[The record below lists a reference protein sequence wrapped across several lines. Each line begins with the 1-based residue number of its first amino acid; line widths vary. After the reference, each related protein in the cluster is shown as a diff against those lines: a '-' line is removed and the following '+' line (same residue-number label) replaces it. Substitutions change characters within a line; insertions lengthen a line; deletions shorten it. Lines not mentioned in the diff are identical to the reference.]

1 MKTFLKFFFRVT
13 SRNKTFML
21 LNTMGLAI
29 GMAGFIM
36 IMLWV
41 NDEMS
46 YDKFNENASRIVR
59 TKIEYSIM
67 GKGDNAV
74 VCPAPMAAALI
85 ADFPEVENAVRFRDY
100 GSSTIK
106 FEDKSFKENRII
118 YADSTVFD
126 VFTIPLIKGDSK
138 TALVAPNTITLSESM
153 AKKYFGDED
162 PIGKVLKLN
171 NGSDFEITGVYKDIP
186 SASHFH
192 FDFIASVYTYDE
204 CYNQVW
210 VSFNFVTYALLK
222 EGVNHKDFENKLSSL
237 VDNYISVQMTQFM
250 DMPWEKIKESGTWM
264 EVKIQELTDIH
275 LHSHYTGELSVN
287 GDIMYVYIFIIIAL
301 FILILACIN
310 FTNLSTA
317 KAIARSK
324 EVGMRKIFGI
334 RTFKL
339 VRNFLLESFIVV
351 FIAHII
357 AMILVEVSLPYF
369 NELSRK
375 SLSISYFDPSI
386 LLGLLGL
393 IIITSLF
400 AGSYPAFY
408 LSSFKPISALKNQ
421 VTSGKKKTR
430 FRSILVV
437 GQFVISIVLLTS
449 TLVLNKQMSFIQNK
463 NMGFDKE
470 NIIALRN
477 AYLIGNSIESFK
489 YDLLNNSGIK
499 SVSIS
504 GYLPIPNSSS
514 SNTVLF
520 KDGIKTPEIA
530 SYEVWNI
537 DYDYVSTLG
546 LKIVKGR
553 DFSKDF
559 LTDSV
564 GILIN
569 DAAAKSFGWDDPIGQ
584 IVGSSTDDNTELD
597 NYTVIGVMENFN
609 FESVH
614 DPIKPL
620 VCFLN
625 RSTGAMSIRMEANVD
640 IRSTIKFL
648 ESKWK
653 EYAPDQPFEYDFFD
667 ESLNQMY
674 AAEVRLGRI
683 LVAFTVLAFLVS
695 CLGLFGL
702 ALFSTEQRKK
712 EIGIRKVNGASIS
725 QTVMLLSY
733 DFTKLVI
740 ISFIIACPISYY
752 VVSKWLENFS
762 YRTNISWWIFAITGL
777 LSYIVAMIAIAYQS
791 YRAAAANPADTLRDE

>member
-1 MKTFLKFFFRVT
+1 MRTFLKFFFRVT
-13 SRNKTFML
+13 SRNKTFMF

-41 NDEMS
+41 KDEMS
-46 YDKFNENASRIVR
+46 YDKYNENASRIVR
-59 TKIEYSIM
+59 TKLDYSLM
-67 GKGDNAV
+67 GEDDNAI
-74 VCPAPMAAALI
+74 VCPAPLAAALI

-106 FEDKSFKENRII
+106 YEDKSFKENRII
-118 YADSTVFD
+118 FADSTVFD
-126 VFTIPLIKGDSK
+126 VFTIPFVKGNSK
-138 TALVAPNTITLSESM
+138 TALVAPKTITISEST
-153 AKKYFGDED
+153 AKKYFGDVD
-162 PIGKVLKLN
+162 PIGKVLKLDN
-171 NGSDFEITGVYKDIP
+171 RTDFEITGVYKDIP

-192 FDFIASVYTYDE
+192 FDFIASIYTYNE
-204 CYNQVW
+204 CNQPIW
-210 VSFNFVTYALLK
+210 VSFNFITYVLLK
-222 EGVNHKDFENKLSSL
+222 EGVNHKDFESKLPLL
-237 VDNYISVQMTQFM
+237 VENYVAAQMSQFM
-250 DMPWEKIKESGTWM
+250 DMSWEEIQKNGTWM
-264 EVKIQELTDIH
+264 EFKIQKLADIH
-275 LHSHYTGELSVN
+275 LHSHHANEFSVN
-287 GDIMYVYIFIIIAL
+287 SDIMYIYIFLVIAL
-301 FILILACIN
+301 FILVLACIN

-334 RTFKL
+334 RTIKL

-369 NELSRK
+369 NQLSQK
-375 SLSISYFDPSI
+375 SLSISYLDPSI
-386 LLGLLGL
+386 LIGLLAL

-408 LSSFKPISALKNQ
+408 LSSFKPISALKNE

-449 TLVLNKQMSFIQNK
+449 TLVLNKQMSYIQNK
-463 NMGFDKE
+463 NMGFEKE
-470 NIIALRN
+470 NMIALRN
-477 AYLIGNSIESFK
+477 TYLIGNSIESFK
-489 YDLLNNSGIK
+489 SDLLNNSEIK

-504 GYLPIPNSSS
+504 GFLPIPNGGRA
-514 SNTVLF
+514 NTVLF
-520 KDGIKTPEIA
+520 KDGMKTPELS
-530 SYEVWNI
+530 SYEVWRL

-546 LKIVKGR
+546 LKIINGR

-559 LTDSV
+559 STDSTCV
-564 GILIN
+564 LIN
-569 DAAAKSFGWDDPIGQ
+569 EVAAKSFGWEDPIGQ
-584 IVGSSTDDNTELD
+584 IVGSPTREGGMDNFS
-597 NYTVIGVMENFN
+597 VIGIIEDFN

-620 VCFLN
+620 VCFLD
-625 RSTGAMSIRMEANVD
+625 RSRGAMSIRLEAKAD
-640 IRSTIKFL
+640 IRSTLKFI
-648 ESKWK
+648 EKKWK

-674 AAEVRLGRI
+674 ASEVRLGRI
-683 LVAFTVLAFLVS
+683 LVSFTILAFLVS

-752 VVSKWLENFS
+752 AVSKWLENFA
-762 YRTNISWWIFAITGL
+762 YRTNVSWWIFAITGL
-777 LSYIVAMIAIAYQS
+777 LSYVIAMIAISYQS
-791 YRAAAANPADTLRDE
+791 YRAAAANPVDTLRDE

>member
-13 SRNKTFML
+13 SRNKTFMF

-29 GMAGFIM
+29 GMAGFIL

-41 NDEMS
+41 KDEMS
-46 YDKFNENASRIVR
+46 YDKYNENASRIVR
-59 TKIEYSIM
+59 IKLDYSIM
-67 GKGDNAV
+67 GKDDKAI
-74 VCPAPMAAALI
+74 VCPAPMAATLK
-85 ADFPEVENAVRFRDY
+85 ADFPEVENAVRFRNY
-100 GSSTIK
+100 GNSIIK
-106 FEDKSFKENRII
+106 YEDKSFKENRITF
-118 YADSTVFD
+118 ADSTVFD
-126 VFTIPLIKGDSK
+126 VFTIPFVKGNSK
-138 TALVAPNTITLSESM
+138 TALVAPKTIAISETM

-162 PIGKVLKLN
+162 PIGKLLKFN
-171 NGSDFEITGVYKDIP
+171 NRTDFEITGVYKDIP
-186 SASHFH
+186 KNSHFH
-192 FDFIASVYTYDE
+192 FDFIASIYTYDE
-204 CYNQVW
+204 CNDPVW
-210 VSFNFVTYALLK
+210 VSFNFMTYVLLK
-222 EGVNHKDFENKLSSL
+222 EGVNHKDFESKLSIL
-237 VDNYISVQMTQFM
+237 VENQMATQMSQWM
-250 DMPWEKIKESGTWM
+250 DLSWEEIQKNGTWM
-264 EVKIQELTDIH
+264 ELKIQELTDIH
-275 LHSHYTGELSVN
+275 LYSHHDEELSVN
-287 GDIMYVYIFIIIAL
+287 SDIMYIYIFIVIAL
-301 FILILACIN
+301 FILFLACIN

-357 AMILVEVSLPYF
+357 AMILVEVSIPYF
-369 NELSRK
+369 NDLSRK
-375 SLSISYFDPSI
+375 SLSISYFDPTI
-386 LLGLLGL
+386 LLGLLAL

-430 FRSILVV
+430 FRSILVI

-449 TLVLNKQMSFIQNK
+449 TLVLNKQMSYIQNK
-463 NMGFDKE
+463 NMGFEKE
-470 NIIALRN
+470 NMIALRN
-477 AYLIGNSIESFK
+477 TYLIRNSIESFK
-489 YDLLNNSGIK
+489 ADLLNSKDIK
-499 SVSIS
+499 KVSIS
-504 GYLPIPNSSS
+504 SFLPIPNSSS

-546 LKIVKGR
+546 LKIIKGR
-553 DFSKDF
+553 DFSKD
-559 LTDSV
+559 LSTDSTCV
-564 GILIN
+564 LIN
-569 DAAAKSFGWDDPIGQ
+569 EAAAKSFGWDDPIGQ
-584 IVGSSTDDNTELD
+584 IIGISTAVNTELD
-597 NYTVIGVMENFN
+597 NYTVIGVMEDFN

-620 VCFLN
+620 ACFLN
-625 RSTGAMSIRMEANVD
+625 RSTGAMSIRMEANAD
-640 IRSTIKFL
+640 IRSTLKFL
-648 ESKWK
+648 EKKWK

-674 AAEVRLGRI
+674 ASEVRLGRI
-683 LVAFTVLAFLVS
+683 LVSFTILAFLVS

-712 EIGIRKVNGASIS
+712 EIGVRKVNGASIS
-725 QTVMLLSY
+725 QTVMLLSF

-740 ISFIIACPISYY
+740 VAFIIAVPISYY
-752 VVSKWLENFS
+752 ITNRWLENFA

-777 LSYIVAMIAIAYQS
+777 LSYIVAMLAIVYQS

>member
-1 MKTFLKFFFRVT
+1 MF
-13 SRNKTFML
+13 

-29 GMAGFIM
+29 GMAGFIL

-41 NDEMS
+41 KDEMS
-46 YDKFNENASRIVR
+46 YDKYNENASRIVR
-59 TKIEYSIM
+59 TKIEFSIM

-74 VCPAPMAAALI
+74 VSPAPMAAALI

-106 FEDKSFKENRII
+106 YEDKSFKENRII

-126 VFTIPLIKGDSK
+126 IFTIPLIKGNLK
-138 TALVAPNTITLSESM
+138 TALTAPNTITISESA

-162 PIGKVLKLN
+162 PMGKLLKFN
-171 NGSDFEITGVYKDIP
+171 NRKDYEITGVYKDIP

-192 FDFIASVYTYDE
+192 YDFIASIYSSEE
-204 CYNQVW
+204 CYNNIW
-210 VSFNFVTYALLK
+210 VSFNFATYVLLK
-222 EGVNHKDFENKLSSL
+222 EGVNHKDFENKLTLL
-237 VDNYISVQMTQFM
+237 VDNYISVQTSQWM
-250 DMPWEKIKESGTWM
+250 DMPWEKVKENGTNM
-264 EVKIQELTDIH
+264 EVKIQELKDIH

-287 GDIMYVYIFIIIAL
+287 GDIMYVYIFIIIAI

-317 KAIARSK
+317 KATSRSK
-324 EVGMRKIFGI
+324 EVGMRKVFGI
-334 RTFKL
+334 RTFTL

-351 FIAHII
+351 FIAHIV

-369 NELSRK
+369 NDLSRK
-375 SLSISYFDPSI
+375 TLSISYLDPSI
-386 LLGLLGL
+386 LIGLIAL

-408 LSSFKPISALKNQ
+408 LSSFKPISALKNE

-449 TLVLNKQMSFIQNK
+449 ALVLNKQMSYIQNK
-463 NMGFDKE
+463 NMGFEKE
-470 NIIALRN
+470 NMIALRN
-477 AYLIGNSIESFK
+477 TYLLRNSIESFK
-489 YDLLNNSGIK
+489 TDLLKSPDIK
-499 SVSIS
+499 KVSTS
-504 GYLPIPNSSS
+504 SFLPIPNSSS

-537 DYDYVSTLG
+537 DCDYMSTLG
-546 LKIVKGR
+546 LKIIKGR
-553 DFSKDF
+553 NFSKDF
-559 LTDSV
+559 LTDSTCV
-564 GILIN
+564 LMN
-569 DAAAKSFGWDDPIGQ
+569 ETAAKSFGWDDPIGH
-584 IVGSSTDDNTELD
+584 IIGISSGTNTELG
-597 NYTVIGVMENFN
+597 NYTVIGVIEDFN

-625 RSTGAMSIRMEANVD
+625 RSTGAMSIRMEAKADV
-640 IRSTIKFL
+640 RSTLKFL
-648 ESKWK
+648 EKKWK
-653 EYAPDQPFEYDFFD
+653 EYAPDQPFEFDFFD

-683 LVAFTVLAFLVS
+683 LISFTVLAFLVS

-702 ALFSTEQRKK
+702 ALFTTEQRKK

-725 QTVMLLSY
+725 QTIVLLSY
-733 DFTKLVI
+733 DFTKLVV

-752 VVSKWLENFS
+752 IINKWLENFA

-777 LSYIVAMIAIAYQS
+777 LSYVIAMIAIVYQS
-791 YRAAAANPADTLRDE
+791 YRAAAANPVETLRDE

>member
-1 MKTFLKFFFRVT
+1 
-13 SRNKTFML
+13 
-21 LNTMGLAI
+21 MGLAI

-41 NDEMS
+41 KDEMS
-46 YDKFNENASRIVR
+46 YDKYNENASRIVR
-59 TKIEYSIM
+59 TKLDYSLM
-67 GKGDNAV
+67 GEDDNAI
-74 VCPAPMAAALI
+74 VCPAPLAAALI

-106 FEDKSFKENRII
+106 YEDKSFKENRII
-118 YADSTVFD
+118 FADSTVFD
-126 VFTIPLIKGDSK
+126 VFTIPFVKGNSK
-138 TALVAPNTITLSESM
+138 TALVAPKTITISEST
-153 AKKYFGDED
+153 AKKYFGDVD
-162 PIGKVLKLN
+162 PIGKVLKLDN
-171 NGSDFEITGVYKDIP
+171 RTDFEITGVYKDIP

-192 FDFIASVYTYDE
+192 FDFIASIYTYNE
-204 CYNQVW
+204 CNQPIW
-210 VSFNFVTYALLK
+210 VSFNFITYVLLK
-222 EGVNHKDFENKLSSL
+222 EGVNHKDFESKLPLL
-237 VDNYISVQMTQFM
+237 VENYVAAQMSQFM
-250 DMPWEKIKESGTWM
+250 DMSWEEIQKNGTWM
-264 EVKIQELTDIH
+264 EFKIQKLADIH
-275 LHSHYTGELSVN
+275 LHSHHANEFSVN
-287 GDIMYVYIFIIIAL
+287 SDIMYIYIFLVIAL
-301 FILILACIN
+301 FILVLACIN

-334 RTFKL
+334 RTIKL

-369 NELSRK
+369 NQLSQK
-375 SLSISYFDPSI
+375 SLSISYLDPSI
-386 LLGLLGL
+386 LIGLLAL

-408 LSSFKPISALKNQ
+408 LSSFKPISALKNE

-449 TLVLNKQMSFIQNK
+449 TLVLNKQMSYIQNK
-463 NMGFDKE
+463 NMGFEKE
-470 NIIALRN
+470 NMIALRN
-477 AYLIGNSIESFK
+477 TYLIGNSIESFK
-489 YDLLNNSGIK
+489 SDLLNNSEIK

-504 GYLPIPNSSS
+504 GFLPIPNGGRA
-514 SNTVLF
+514 NTVLF
-520 KDGIKTPEIA
+520 KDGMKTPELS
-530 SYEVWNI
+530 SYEVWRL

-546 LKIVKGR
+546 LKIINGR

-559 LTDSV
+559 STDSTCV
-564 GILIN
+564 LIN
-569 DAAAKSFGWDDPIGQ
+569 EVAAKSFGWEDPIGQ
-584 IVGSSTDDNTELD
+584 IVGSPTREGGMDNFS
-597 NYTVIGVMENFN
+597 VIGIIEDFN

-620 VCFLN
+620 VCFLD
-625 RSTGAMSIRMEANVD
+625 RSRGAMSIRLEAKAD
-640 IRSTIKFL
+640 IRSTLKFI
-648 ESKWK
+648 EKKWK

-674 AAEVRLGRI
+674 ASEVRLGRI
-683 LVAFTVLAFLVS
+683 LVSFTILAFLVS

-752 VVSKWLENFS
+752 AVSKWLENFA
-762 YRTNISWWIFAITGL
+762 YRTNVSWWIFAITGL
-777 LSYIVAMIAIAYQS
+777 LSYVIAMIAISYQS
-791 YRAAAANPADTLRDE
+791 YRAAAANPVDTLRDE

>member
-1 MKTFLKFFFRVT
+1 MKTFIKFFFRVT
-13 SRNKTFML
+13 SRNKTFMF

-29 GMAGFIM
+29 GMAGFIL

-41 NDEMS
+41 TDEFS
-46 YDKFNENASRIVR
+46 YDKYNENASRIVR
-59 TKIEYSIM
+59 IKLDYSIM
-67 GKGDNAV
+67 GKDDNAI

-85 ADFPEVENAVRFRDY
+85 ADFPEVENAVRFRNY

-106 FEDKSFKENRII
+106 YEDKSFKENRII
-118 YADSTVFD
+118 FADSTVFD
-126 VFTIPLIKGDSK
+126 VFTIPFVKGNSK
-138 TALVAPNTITLSESM
+138 TALVAPKTIAISESM

-162 PIGKVLKLN
+162 PIGKLLKFN
-171 NGSDFEITGVYKDIP
+171 NRTDFEITGVYKNIP

-192 FDFIASVYTYDE
+192 FDFIASIYTYSE
-204 CYNQVW
+204 CNQPVW
-210 VSFNFVTYALLK
+210 VSFNFMTYVLLK
-222 EGVNHKDFENKLSSL
+222 EGVNHKDFESKLSIL
-237 VDNYISVQMTQFM
+237 VENKMATQMSQWM
-250 DMPWEKIKESGTWM
+250 DLTWEEIQKNGTWM
-264 EVKIQELTDIH
+264 EFKIQELTDIH
-275 LHSHYTGELSVN
+275 LYSHYDEELSVN
-287 GDIMYVYIFIIIAL
+287 GDIMYVYIFIIIAI

-317 KAIARSK
+317 KATSRSK
-324 EVGMRKIFGI
+324 EVGMRKVFGI
-334 RTFKL
+334 RTFTL

-351 FIAHII
+351 FIAHIV

-369 NELSRK
+369 NDLSRK
-375 SLSISYFDPSI
+375 SLSISYLDPTV
-386 LLGLLGL
+386 LLGLLAL

-408 LSSFKPISALKNQ
+408 LSSFKPLSALKNE

-449 TLVLNKQMSFIQNK
+449 TLVLNKQMRYIQNK
-463 NMGFDKE
+463 NIGFEKE
-470 NIIALRN
+470 NMIALRN
-477 AYLIGNSIESFK
+477 TYLLRNSIESFK
-489 YDLLNNSGIK
+489 ADLINSKDIK
-499 SVSIS
+499 KVSIS
-504 GYLPIPNSSS
+504 GFLPIPNSSS

-537 DYDYVSTLG
+537 DCDYVTTLG
-546 LKIVKGR
+546 LKIIKGR
-553 DFSKDF
+553 SFSKDF
-559 LTDSV
+559 LTDSSCV
-564 GILIN
+564 LIN
-569 DAAAKSFGWDDPIGQ
+569 EAAAKSFGWDDPIGQ
-584 IVGSSTDDNTELD
+584 IVGASTAVSTELD
-597 NYTVIGVMENFN
+597 NYTVIGVMEDFN

-620 VCFLN
+620 ACFLN
-625 RSTGAMSIRMEANVD
+625 RSTGAMSIRMEAKADV
-640 IRSTIKFL
+640 RSTLKFL
-648 ESKWK
+648 EKKWK
-653 EYAPDQPFEYDFFD
+653 EYAPDQPFEFDFFD
-667 ESLNQMY
+667 ESLNHMY

-683 LVAFTVLAFLVS
+683 LVSFTVLAFLVS

-712 EIGIRKVNGASIS
+712 EIGIRKVNGASIT

-740 ISFIIACPISYY
+740 ISFVIACPISYY
-752 VVSKWLENFS
+752 IVNKWLENFA

-777 LSYIVAMIAIAYQS
+777 LSYVVAMLAIVYQS
-791 YRAAAANPADTLRDE
+791 HRAASANPADTLRDE

>member
-1 MKTFLKFFFRVT
+1 
-13 SRNKTFML
+13 
-21 LNTMGLAI
+21 MGLAI

-41 NDEMS
+41 KDELS
-46 YDKFNENASRIVR
+46 YDKYNENASRIVR
-59 TKIEYSIM
+59 MKIEYSLM

-100 GSSTIK
+100 GGSTINYK
-106 FEDKSFKENRII
+106 DKSFKENRLIF
-118 YADSTVFD
+118 ADSTVFD
-126 VFTIPLIKGDSK
+126 VFTIPIIKGNSK
-138 TALVAPNTITLSESM
+138 TALVAPNTIAISESM

-162 PIGKVLKLN
+162 PIGKVLKLYN
-171 NGSDFEITGVYKDIP
+171 RYDYQVTGVYRDIP

-192 FDFIASVYTYDE
+192 YDFIASIYSRDE
-204 CYNQVW
+204 CYEPVW

-222 EGVNHKDFENKLSSL
+222 EGVNHEDFEKKLSLL
-237 VDNYISVQMTQFM
+237 VDNYISVQMSKFM
-250 DMPWEKIKESGTWM
+250 DASWEEIKESGTWM
-264 EVKIQELTDIH
+264 EVKIQELSDIH
-275 LHSHYTGELSVN
+275 LHSHCTGELGVN
-287 GDIMYVYIFIIIAL
+287 SDIMYVYIFIIIAL
-301 FILILACIN
+301 FILFLACIN

-334 RTFKL
+334 RTVKL
-339 VRNFLLESFIVV
+339 VQNFLLESFIVV
-351 FIAHII
+351 FIAHIV

-375 SLSISYFDPSI
+375 SLSISYLDPLVLI
-386 LLGLLGL
+386 GLLVL

-408 LSSFKPISALKNQ
+408 LSSFKPISALKNEI
-421 VTSGKKKTR
+421 TSGKKKTR

-449 TLVLNKQMSFIQNK
+449 TMVLNKQMSYIQNK
-463 NMGFDKE
+463 NMGFEKE
-470 NIIALRN
+470 NILALRN
-477 AYLIGNSIESFK
+477 THLIRNSIESFK
-489 YDLLNNSGIK
+489 SDLLDNSGIK
-499 SVSIS
+499 NVSIS
-504 GYLPIPNSSS
+504 SFLPIPNSSR
-514 SNTVLF
+514 SNTILF
-520 KDGIKTPEIA
+520 KDGIKNPDLT
-530 SYEVWNI
+530 SFEVWNI
-537 DYDYVSTLG
+537 DYDYVKTMG
-546 LKIVKGR
+546 LKIVNGR

-564 GILIN
+564 GVLIN
-569 DAAAKSFGWDDPIGQ
+569 EAAVKSFGWDDPIGQ
-584 IVGSSTDDNTELD
+584 IVGSPNREGEMG
-597 NYTVIGVMENFN
+597 NFTVIGIIKDFN

-614 DPIKPL
+614 DPISPL
-620 VCFLN
+620 VCFLD
-625 RSTGAMSIRMEANVD
+625 RSHGSMAIRMEAKAD
-640 IRSTIKFL
+640 IRSTLKFL
-648 ESKWK
+648 EKKWK
-653 EYAPDQPFEYDFFD
+653 EYAPDQPFEYTFFD
-667 ESLNQMY
+667 ESLSQMY

-683 LVAFTVLAFLVS
+683 LISFTILAFLVS

-752 VVSKWLENFS
+752 LVSKWLENFA
-762 YRTNISWWIFAITGL
+762 YRTNVSWWIFAITGL
-777 LSYIVAMIAIAYQS
+777 LSYIVAMLAITYQS
-791 YRAAAANPADTLRDE
+791 YKAAAANPADTLRDE